1 MYAPA
6 MFNLNL
12 KILRFTMK
20 REYIAPLSIGIAF
33 SAEPILAS
41 GTSGINT
48 YSEHADGDYVDL
60 SRRKSSSDNPIWKDM
75 K

>member
-1 MYAPA
+1 

-41 GTSGINT
+41 GPSGIDA
-48 YSEHADGDYVDL
+48 YSDEHADGDYVDL

>member
-1 MYAPA
+1 
-6 MFNLNL
+6 
-12 KILRFTMK
+12 MK

-41 GTSGINT
+41 GTSSINT
-48 YSEHADGDYVDL
+48 YSNEHAGDDFTEL

>member
-1 MYAPA
+1 

-41 GTSGINT
+41 GTSGIDM
-48 YSEHADGDYVDL
+48 SDEQAGDGFEEL

>member
-1 MYAPA
+1 
-6 MFNLNL
+6 
-12 KILRFTMK
+12 MK

-41 GTSGINT
+41 GPSGINA

>member
-1 MYAPA
+1 
-6 MFNLNL
+6 
-12 KILRFTMK
+12 MK

-41 GTSGINT
+41 GPSSAGV
-48 YSEHADGDYVDL
+48 SEQHAGDDFTEL

>member
-1 MYAPA
+1 
-6 MFNLNL
+6 
-12 KILRFTMK
+12 MK

-41 GTSGINT
+41 GPSGMDV
-48 YSEHADGDYVDL
+48 SDEQAGDDFTEL